1 MSVVRA
7 FFDTN
12 ILIYLYGGGNL
23 EKQAKATE
31 LFSTQTRSGQAVVS
45 TQVVQEFYAVA
56 TRKLGM
62 ARDVAGRVV
71 RALLNLPLVIVDP
84 DLLLVALAMEE
95 RYRISFWDALI
106 VSAAEAAGA
115 QVLYTEDLNDGQQ
128 YGQVVARNPLDR
140 KRTR

>member
-1 MSVVRA
+1 MSAIKA

-12 ILIYLYGGGNL
+12 ILLYMYGGTDPA
-23 EKQAKATE
+23 KRAKAAE
-31 LFSTQTRSGQAVVS
+31 LFHVQTRSARAVVS

-71 RALLNLPLVIVDP
+71 RALLGLPVVIVDA
-84 DLLLVALAMEE
+84 DSILTALAIEE
-95 RYRISFWDALI
+95 RYQIPFWDALI
-106 VSAAEAAGA
+106 VAAAEAAGA

-128 YGQVVARNPLDR
+128 YGQVVVRNPFRD
-140 KRTR
+140 